1 MTDPLLR
8 WREEFPILAHTVY
21 MISNSLGAMP
31 RGVYDKLREYAET
44 WARRGVRAWAEG
56 WWELPVTV
64 GNQIAGIIG
73 ADPGTVSMHQNV
85 TLASAVILS
94 CLDFQGRRNKVV
106 MTAMDFPSVLYLHQ
120 KFLPPQARLVI
131 VPSEDGIGISSEKLL
146 EAIDEETRLV
156 ATSHV
161 LFKTA
166 YIQDVQAIVARAHAV
181 GALVAIDG
189 YQAVG
194 TLPVDVKALG
204 VDFYVGGCVKWLC
217 GGAGGGYLYVRPD
230 LAAQLEPRLT
240 GWMAHPRAFAFE
252 TEMAYRTDGFRF
264 LNGTPSVPAL
274 YAVQPG
280 LAIIAQ
286 VGVEAIRAKSVRQ
299 TTRLIELA
307 QERGFRVSASSD
319 AARRG
324 GTVAIDVPY
333 GYEVSRELIRREFL
347 VDYRPQAGIRISPH
361 FYSTD
366 EEIELTIRG
375 IDEILR
381 TKAYERHIGER
392 GYVT

>member
-146 EAIDEETRLV
+146 EAIDEETWLV

-366 EEIELTIRG
+366 EEIELTIRE

>member
-8 WREEFPILAHTVY
+8 WREEFPILSQTVY

-31 RGVYDKLREYAET
+31 RGVYDKLHEYAET
-44 WARRGVRAWAEG
+44 WATHGVRAWAEG

-64 GNQIAGIIG
+64 GNQIARIIG
-73 ADPGTVSMHQNV
+73 ADPGSVSMHQNV

-120 KFLPPQARLVI
+120 KFLLPQARLVI
-131 VPSEDGIGISSEKLL
+131 VPSEDGIGIPTEKLL
-146 EAIDEETRLV
+146 AAIDEETRLV

-161 LFKTA
+161 LFKAA
-166 YIQDVQAIVARAHAV
+166 YIQDVQAIIARAHAV
-181 GALVAIDG
+181 GALVVIDG

-307 QERGFRVSASSD
+307 QERGFRVSASTD
-319 AARRG
+319 PARRG

-366 EEIELTIRG
+366 EEIELTIRE
-375 IDEILR
+375 IDDILR
-381 TKAYERHIGER
+381 TKAYERYIGDR

>member
-347 VDYRPQAGIRISPH
+347 VDYRPQAGIRIPPH

-366 EEIELTIRG
+366 EEIELTIRE
-375 IDEILR
+375 IDEILH

>member
-8 WREEFPILAHTVY
+8 WREEFPILSRTVY

-31 RGVYDKLREYAET
+31 RGVYDKMREYAET
-44 WARRGVRAWAEG
+44 WATRGVRAWAEG

-64 GNQIAGIIG
+64 GNQIARIIG

-94 CLDFQGRRNKVV
+94 CLDFEGQRNKVV

-120 KFLPPQARLVI
+120 KFLPPQARLVV
-131 VPSEDGIGISSEKLL
+131 VPSEDGIGIPTEKLL
-146 EAIDEETRLV
+146 AAIDEETRLV

-166 YIQDVQAIVARAHAV
+166 YIQDVQTIVARAHEV

-252 TEMAYRTDGFRF
+252 TEMAYCTDGFRF

-307 QERGFRVSASSD
+307 QERGFHVSASTD
-319 AARRG
+319 PARRG

-361 FYSTD
+361 FYSSD
-366 EEIELTIRG
+366 EEIELTIRE
-375 IDEILR
+375 IDDILR
-381 TKAYERHIGER
+381 TKAYERYIGDR

>member
-8 WREEFPILAHTVY
+8 WREEFPILSQTVY

-44 WARRGVRAWAEG
+44 WATRGVRAWAEG

-64 GNQIAGIIG
+64 GNQIARIIG
-73 ADPGTVSMHQNV
+73 ADPGSVSMHQNV

-131 VPSEDGIGISSEKLL
+131 VPSEDGIGIPTEKLL

-307 QERGFRVSASSD
+307 QERGFRVSASTD
-319 AARRG
+319 PARRG

-366 EEIELTIRG
+366 EEIELTIRE
-375 IDEILR
+375 IDDILR
-381 TKAYERHIGER
+381 TKAYERYIGDR

>member
-8 WREEFPILAHTVY
+8 WREEFPILSQTVY

-31 RGVYDKLREYAET
+31 RGVYDKLHEYAET
-44 WARRGVRAWAEG
+44 WATRGVRAWAEG

-64 GNQIAGIIG
+64 GNQIARIIG
-73 ADPGTVSMHQNV
+73 ADPGSVSMHQNV

-131 VPSEDGIGISSEKLL
+131 VPSEDGIGIPTEKLL
-146 EAIDEETRLV
+146 AAIDEETRLV

-166 YIQDVQAIVARAHAV
+166 YVQDVQAIVAHAHAV

-307 QERGFRVSASSD
+307 QERGFRVSASTD
-319 AARRG
+319 PARRG

-366 EEIELTIRG
+366 EEIELTIRE
-375 IDEILR
+375 IDDILR
-381 TKAYERHIGER
+381 TKAYERYIGDR

>member
-8 WREEFPILAHTVY
+8 WREEFPILSHTVY

-31 RGVYDKLREYAET
+31 RGVYDKMREYAET
-44 WARRGVRAWAEG
+44 WATRGVRAWAEG

-64 GNQIAGIIG
+64 GNQIARIIG

-85 TLASAVILS
+85 TLASAIILS

-120 KFLPPQARLVI
+120 KFLPPQARLVV
-131 VPSEDGIGISSEKLL
+131 VPSEDGMGIPTEKLL

-166 YIQDVQAIVARAHAV
+166 YIQDVQAIVARAHEV

-299 TTRLIELA
+299 TARLIELA
-307 QERGFRVSASSD
+307 QERGFGINASAD
-319 AARRG
+319 PKRRG

-361 FYSTD
+361 FYSSD
-366 EEIELTIRG
+366 EEIELTIRE
-375 IDEILR
+375 IDDILR
-381 TKAYERHIGER
+381 TKAYERHIGDR
-392 GYVT
+392 SYVT

>member
-366 EEIELTIRG
+366 EEIELTIRE

>member
-8 WREEFPILAHTVY
+8 WREEFPILSQTVY

-31 RGVYDKLREYAET
+31 RGVYDKLHEYAET
-44 WARRGVRAWAEG
+44 WATRGVRAWAEG

-64 GNQIAGIIG
+64 GNQIARIIG
-73 ADPGTVSMHQNV
+73 ADPGSVSMHQNV

-131 VPSEDGIGISSEKLL
+131 VPSEDGIGIPTEKLL
-146 EAIDEETRLV
+146 AAIDEETRLV

-240 GWMAHPRAFAFE
+240 GWMAHPHAFAFE

-307 QERGFRVSASSD
+307 QERGFRVSASTD
-319 AARRG
+319 PARRG

-366 EEIELTIRG
+366 EEIELTIRE
-375 IDEILR
+375 IDDILR
-381 TKAYERHIGER
+381 TKAYKRYIGDR
-392 GYVT
+392 NYVT